1 MSIFARRLST
11 LKAGTGI
18 RLTSSSGRTITGIIE
33 ENDGVESLSVK
44 ITSHVCLK
52 YSQIIEFEENEETSF
67 TNYSAVPSVSSQ
79 TVYQYGVPQPQQYAM
94 PSPVAYQYAVPPM
107 QMVNQNPVPQS
118 PVLGQFPVLPPQNTV
133 LQSPVLGQ
141 YANPQSPVVSQYAVP
156 QSPMAAASQSPD
168 VSQSAVSQSPAADQN
183 AVLQPQC
190 ETPSPEAENTAQ
202 VTPPVT
208 EEAVSGSSDAVQD
221 ENCEVTDTKDES
233 AESAAEVSAEPEEKK
248 QESLFTKLRKG
259 NIRDLTATAA
269 GTELSEKAAELE
281 AETRDETGE

>member
-1 MSIFARRLST
+1 MSIFAKRLST

-67 TNYSAVPSVSSQ
+67 TNYSAAPSVSSQ
-79 TVYQYGVPQPQQYAM
+79 PVYQYGVPQQYVM

-118 PVLGQFPVLPPQNTV
+118 PVSGQFPVPPMTVAYQNTV
-133 LQSPVLGQ
+133 PQSPMEGQ

-156 QSPMAAASQSPD
+156 QPPMAAASQSPD
-168 VSQSAVSQSPAADQN
+168 VSQSAVPQSPAADQN

-208 EEAVSGSSDAVQD
+208 EEAVSGSSDAVLLG
-221 ENCEVTDTKDES
+221 CPCGSWSS
-233 AESAAEVSAEPEEKK
+233 ARQASRAPSYVRQSGRS
-248 QESLFTKLRKG
+248 QG
-259 NIRDLTATAA
+259 D
-269 GTELSEKAAELE
+269 
-281 AETRDETGE
+281 

>member
-1 MSIFARRLST
+1 MSIFAKRLST

-79 TVYQYGVPQPQQYAM
+79 TVYQYGVPQQYVM

-118 PVLGQFPVLPPQNTV
+118 PVSGQFPVPPTTVAYQNT
-133 LQSPVLGQ
+133 
-141 YANPQSPVVSQYAVP
+141 
-156 QSPMAAASQSPD
+156 
-168 VSQSAVSQSPAADQN
+168 
-183 AVLQPQC
+183 VLQPQC
-190 ETPSPEAENTAQ
+190 ETPSPEAEKPTVASGKPVCSTTASDGCSIA
-202 VTPPVT
+202 VAGCKPVR
-208 EEAVSGSSDAVQD
+208 
-221 ENCEVTDTKDES
+221 
-233 AESAAEVSAEPEEKK
+233 SAAVTGSRSECS
-248 QESLFTKLRKG
+248 
-259 NIRDLTATAA
+259 TAA
-269 GTELSEKAAELE
+269 SV
-281 AETRDETGE
+281 